1 LKKEQKMEKKMR
13 ARGDTNKKS
22 IVSETTSEQQ
32 FNSSKEYEKELAL
45 VNRYELSK
53 DLDDIL

>member
-1 LKKEQKMEKKMR
+1 MEKKMR